1 MNNTVDPDRPLSSK
15 LVASNPAS
23 ASASIG
29 AKANLTKLTE
39 EHSSVLVL
47 EGKERTEEME
57 SSRATETWRHILNA
71 VNKVGSPK
79 TIEQCKDKIRNL
91 KQAYKETRGNNNLT
105 WRSPKSTPY
114 YDSFDEVLGTR
125 AVVTMPGVIQSDQVK
140 SEASSD
146 SANTS
151 EAALNDSEEDSDGL
165 VEFDSSATSSDASS
179 KRKKNVLQKQSRKAK
194 KGRVTASTAMV
205 DLTGKLVEMQSSQME
220 MMERAQ

>member
-1 MNNTVDPDRPLSSK
+1 M
-15 LVASNPAS
+15 
-23 ASASIG
+23 
-29 AKANLTKLTE
+29 
-39 EHSSVLVL
+39 
-47 EGKERTEEME
+47 
-57 SSRATETWRHILNA
+57 
-71 VNKVGSPK
+71 
-79 TIEQCKDKIRNL
+79 
-91 KQAYKETRGNNNLT
+91 
-105 WRSPKSTPY
+105 
-114 YDSFDEVLGTR
+114 LGTR

-194 KGRVTASTAMV
+194 KGRVTAATAMV

-220 MMERAQ
+220 MMERAQSQTEELLIKMAMEQRKLDENQGEGIRNSFCVWLSF

>member
-1 MNNTVDPDRPLSSK
+1 
-15 LVASNPAS
+15 
-23 ASASIG
+23 
-29 AKANLTKLTE
+29 
-39 EHSSVLVL
+39 
-47 EGKERTEEME
+47 
-57 SSRATETWRHILNA
+57 
-71 VNKVGSPK
+71 
-79 TIEQCKDKIRNL
+79 
-91 KQAYKETRGNNNLT
+91 
-105 WRSPKSTPY
+105 
-114 YDSFDEVLGTR
+114 
-125 AVVTMPGVIQSDQVK
+125 MPGVIQSDQVK
-140 SEASSD
+140 SEASSG

>member
-1 MNNTVDPDRPLSSK
+1 
-15 LVASNPAS
+15 
-23 ASASIG
+23 
-29 AKANLTKLTE
+29 
-39 EHSSVLVL
+39 
-47 EGKERTEEME
+47 ME

>member
-1 MNNTVDPDRPLSSK
+1 M
-15 LVASNPAS
+15 
-23 ASASIG
+23 
-29 AKANLTKLTE
+29 
-39 EHSSVLVL
+39 
-47 EGKERTEEME
+47 
-57 SSRATETWRHILNA
+57 
-71 VNKVGSPK
+71 
-79 TIEQCKDKIRNL
+79 
-91 KQAYKETRGNNNLT
+91 KQAYKETKGNNNLT
-105 WRSPKSTPY
+105 GRSPKTWRN

>member
-47 EGKERTEEME
+47 EWKERTEEME